1 MLWSFQ
7 KKSKE
12 YMHEM
17 HAFIPKANYF
27 VFSNYFYFGAIHI
40 ASPVA
45 QESARNAGDPGSIP
59 GV

>member
-27 VFSNYFYFGAIHI
+27 VFSNYFYFGAIHM

-59 GV
+59 GL